1 MIGVLITTNL
11 SPVLAEKK
19 GWHGGQWFLGK
30 CGVIVSRIFHVS
42 FASACYLSCFNFRKR
57 FEQLFSGYED
67 NIVIKKDVSPRL
79 YSNVHIHTLR
89 ACTCTRTL
97 PYSRTYTRI
106 VSVFSLPECTKSISS
121 TVSKRLVFL
130 RTRLHRGT
138 RDRTS
143 ERTLTGNVRI
153 GTCVKGPGF
162 ARKLLIAQ
170 LRILIISGHVIA
182 VSAQQ
187 RDNEKGV

>member
-1 MIGVLITTNL
+1 M
-11 SPVLAEKK
+11 KK
-19 GWHGGQWFLGK
+19 
-30 CGVIVSRIFHVS
+30 VVS
-42 FASACYLSCFNFRKR
+42 L
-57 FEQLFSGYED
+57 
-67 NIVIKKDVSPRL
+67 RL

-89 ACTCTRTL
+89 AFTRTRTL

-106 VSVFSLPECTKSISS
+106 VSVFSLAECTKSISS

-138 RDRTS
+138 CDRIS

-153 GTCVKGPGF
+153 GTCVKGPCF
-162 ARKLLIAQ
+162 ARKLRIAQ
-170 LRILIISGHVIA
+170 LRILTISGHMIA